1 MKRFMVVLAAMALV
15 IAMVG
20 GAFAADTTFQNVT
33 ATATV
38 TGICKNG
45 TDGTLTFGTID
56 PSSTDPVNATSSG
69 LTYKCSNGTTFNIS
83 ELASTG
89 AGTTGTCA
97 GYTGTMKSTGTPDD
111 ELDYTATCTAGPY
124 TGTGFSVAVN
134 VPITGTVTSAQYQ
147 DAKPH
152 NDYTDTLK
160 VTISY

>member
-15 IAMVG
+15 LSMVSG
-20 GAFAADTTFQNVT
+20 LYAASTFQNVN

-45 TDGTLTFGTID
+45 TDGTLAFGTID
-56 PSSTDPVNATSSG
+56 PSSTSDVNVTSSG

-97 GYTGTMKSTGTPDD
+97 GYTGTMKSTGTPAD

-124 TGTGFSVAVN
+124 TGTGFSVAVS
-134 VPITGTVTSAQYQ
+134 VPISGTVTSTQYQ

-152 NDYTDTLK
+152 DDYTDTLK